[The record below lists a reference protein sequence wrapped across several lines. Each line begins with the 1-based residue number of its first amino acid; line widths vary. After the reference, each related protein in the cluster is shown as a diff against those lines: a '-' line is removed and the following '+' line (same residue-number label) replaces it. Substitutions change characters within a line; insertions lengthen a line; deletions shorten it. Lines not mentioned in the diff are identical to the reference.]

1 MTPLRQMAKRRSKE
15 KILEALKTFI
25 ESKQEEGETEF
36 FKSDVVSSE
45 AKVHPDTAEDFFRII
60 EKAQKEFPKIEV
72 REVGGITLIRILNES
87 KTLVEA
93 IDKLVA
99 GGNFTKETVAEL
111 IEFRT
116 RIMTMDINDKK

>member
-1 MTPLRQMAKRRSKE
+1 MKPLRQMAKRRSKE
-15 KILEALKTFI
+15 KILEALKTFV
-25 ESKQEEGETEF
+25 ESKQKEGEIEF

-111 IEFRT
+111 IEFRN
-116 RIMTMDINDKK
+116 RIMTTDNSDKK